1 MQKTIAGAMLA
12 VFASGATLGSAQAA
26 NLGIQGAYILADGTV
41 GAGKGVASVL
51 NGVQYQVSFPG
62 TNASKTNCIPNV
74 TANVGQFAVGSAR
87 IINGRPITVNVIL
100 MDGSGNA
107 ITGPDFYL
115 QVTCAD

>member
-1 MQKTIAGAMLA
+1 MQKIVAGAMLA
-12 VFASGATLGSAQAA
+12 AILAAGVTVGAQAA
-26 NLGIQGAYILADGTV
+26 SLNIQGAYILADGTV
-41 GAGKGVASVL
+41 GAGRGVVSVL

-62 TNASKTNCIPNV
+62 VNATRTNCIPNV
-74 TANVGQFAVGSAR
+74 TTNVGQFAVGSAR

-100 MDGSGNA
+100 MDGTGNG